1 MKQKLHQCILAGAAW
16 LLASC
21 AAIAQTP
28 AAPPPPLKIGV
39 LTDMSSIN
47 SHMGGAGAVVAAKM
61 AVQDFGGKV
70 NGRVIEVVSADH
82 QGKPEVAA
90 TIARKWYENDGV
102 EVITELTNSAVAI
115 AVQNVAKGLG
125 KINIVSGGVTEALIG
140 KECSPTG
147 IHWTFDTYS
156 LAVGTT
162 RAVVQQGAK
171 RWFFIT
177 ADYAFG
183 QSMQARATEVINSMG
198 ATLVGSVLVPQG
210 TKDFSSYLLRAK
222 ASGAD
227 AIALAVAGNDLLN
240 AIKQAKEF
248 GITKGGQRLV
258 ASILFIPEVHALGLE
273 TAQGLTLTTNF
284 YWDRDDSTRAWS
296 KRFYELHGSMPTSPQ
311 AGNYSSVTHYL
322 KAVAAARSSDPKLV
336 LQKMRATPVNDFYA
350 RNGHIR
356 EDGKLVHELILAEVK
371 KPGESQARWDY
382 YKVLAPI
389 PSQWAFI
396 PLEKSE
402 CSLVKK

>member
-1 MKQKLHQCILAGAAW
+1 MIKKWNKWTLTAATF
-16 LLASC
+16 LLSC
-21 AAIAQTP
+21 ASMAQP
-28 AAPPPPLKIGV
+28 AAAPPLKIGV

-47 SHMGGAGAVVAAKM
+47 SHMGGSGAVTAVKM
-61 AVQDFGGKV
+61 AIQDFGGKV
-70 NGRVIEVVSADH
+70 NGRTIELVSADH

-90 TIARKWYENDGV
+90 SIARKWYENDGV

-162 RAVVQQGAK
+162 RAAVQQGAK

-183 QSMQARATEVINSMG
+183 QSMQERATKVIGSMG
-198 ATLVGSVLVPQG
+198 ATTVGSVLVPQG
-210 TKDFSSYLLRAK
+210 TTDFSSYILKAK

-227 AIALAVAGNDLLN
+227 TIALAVAGNDLIN

-248 GITKGGQRLV
+248 GITKGGQRLI
-258 ASILFIPEVHALGLE
+258 ASIIFITEVDALGLDA
-273 TAQGLTLTTNF
+273 AQGLTLTTNF
-284 YWDRDDSTRAWS
+284 YWDRDESTRAWS
-296 KRFYELHGSMPTSPQ
+296 KRFYAQHGSMPTSPQ

-322 KAVAAARSSDPKLV
+322 KAVAATKSSDPKLV
-336 LQKMRATPVNDFYA
+336 MQKMHDTPVNDFYA
-350 RNGHIR
+350 RNGFVR
-356 EDGKLVHELILAEVK
+356 PDGALVHDLILAEVK
-371 KPGESQARWDY
+371 KPSESKGKWDY
-382 YKVLAPI
+382 YKVLGTI
-389 PSQWAFI
+389 PGKDAFM
-396 PLEKSE
+396 PLEQST